1 MAGAGADN
9 ADRETG
15 AAILALAE
23 ELGALTFGEFV
34 LASGQTSSYYFDGRL
49 LTLSPRGAN
58 LAAKAL
64 LPVIRAAGAEAVGG
78 PAVGAVPLVTAIAAR
93 SGQDG
98 GAPVPGFFVR
108 KEAKDHG
115 AGKAVEGPLPP
126 GARVAV
132 VDDVCST
139 AGSLYMAMEA
149 AEAAGHK
156 VVLAACILDR
166 AQGGGDRLRADGY
179 RFHAVLA
186 ADAQGRIRVS

>member
-1 MAGAGADN
+1 MTSNGEDKSLA
-9 ADRETG
+9 EE
-15 AAILALAE
+15 ILAQAE
-23 ELGALTFGEFV
+23 ELGALLFGEFV

-49 LTLSPRGAN
+49 LTLSPRGGN
-58 LAAKAL
+58 LAAQAL
-64 LPVIRAAGAEAVGG
+64 LPAIREAGAQAVGG
-78 PAVGAVPLVTAIAAR
+78 PAVGAVPLVAAITML

-98 GAPVPGFFVR
+98 DAPIPGFFVR

-115 AGKAVEGPLPP
+115 AGKAIEGPLPP

-139 AGSLYMAMEA
+139 AGSLYIAIEA

-166 AQGGGDRLRADGY
+166 AQGGADRLRADGY

-186 ADAQGRIRVS
+186 ADAQGRVRPA

>member
-1 MAGAGADN
+1 MAEAGADK
-9 ADRETG
+9 ETG
-15 AAILALAE
+15 ARILALAE
-23 ELGALTFGEFV
+23 ELGALMFGEFV

-58 LAAKAL
+58 LAAEAL

-78 PAVGAVPLVTAIAAR
+78 PAVGAVPLVTAIAAL
-93 SGQDG
+93 SGRDG

-115 AGKAVEGPLPP
+115 AGKAVEGPLPL

-149 AEAAGHK
+149 AEAAGHE

-179 RFHAVLA
+179 RFHAALA
-186 ADAQGRIRVS
+186 ADEQGRIRVS

>member
-1 MAGAGADN
+1 M
-9 ADRETG
+9 
-15 AAILALAE
+15 AAIGEQRRLADEILAE
-23 ELGALTFGEFV
+23 AEGLGALLFGEFV

-49 LTLSPRGAN
+49 LTLSPKGGN
-58 LAAKAL
+58 LAAQAL
-64 LPVIRAAGAEAVGG
+64 LPAIREAGAEAVGG
-78 PAVGAVPLVTAIAAR
+78 PAVGAVPLVAAVTML

-115 AGKAVEGPLPP
+115 AGKAIEGPLPT

-139 AGSLYMAMEA
+139 AGSLYMAIEA
-149 AEAAGHK
+149 AEAADHE

-166 AQGGGDRLRADGY
+166 GQGGADRLRADGY

-186 ADAQGRIRVS
+186 ADAEGRVSPA